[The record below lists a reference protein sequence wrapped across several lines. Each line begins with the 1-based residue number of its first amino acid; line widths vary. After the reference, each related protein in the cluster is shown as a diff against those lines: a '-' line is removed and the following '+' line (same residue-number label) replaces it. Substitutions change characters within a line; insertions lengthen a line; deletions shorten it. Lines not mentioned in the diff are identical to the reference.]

1 MQNAKIPTIIGAN
14 KMKKIAKVGITL
26 AIIFVVICLS
36 ALGAYWAVQK
46 DRQNQLNKYDF
57 AKYANFASK
66 TVLFIGDGM
75 GENHIKNAEIYNGA
89 TTYISSL
96 TTHGLVTTFSN
107 SVVAPTDSAAAASA
121 LACGKKFDNKE
132 VSRHNGVDVKN
143 ISEYAKEKGLGVGI
157 VTTDSLSGATP
168 ACFSSHANN
177 RGDTSDIVSGQINS
191 NVDLFLGA
199 GKDTYANYK
208 SQFES
213 KGYTFASDYSALSTE
228 NTKIVGSFE
237 SVPANEGSNAAPTL
251 EMLTSFAIDFFET
264 HFASGYFL
272 MIEGA
277 HIDKKSHANEILPMI
292 EYLTSFDNSV
302 KYVANVFE
310 PQNDTAIIVTADHE
324 TGGLKLATNKEGIK
338 NSLYT
343 RGGHSSKN
351 VPFFAKFSA
360 NRESLITLPDKLD
373 NTDIFKLC
381 KALLIG

>member
-1 MQNAKIPTIIGAN
+1 MKKVAKIFT
-14 KMKKIAKVGITL
+14 TL

-36 ALGAYWAVQK
+36 ALGAYGAVQK
-46 DRQNQLNKYDF
+46 DRQNQIGRYDF
-57 AKYANFASK
+57 SNYANFASK

-75 GENHIKNAEIYNGA
+75 GENHIKNTEVYNEKQ
-89 TTYISSL
+89 TFISSL
-96 TTHGLVTTFSN
+96 TMHGLVSTFSKC
-107 SVVAPTDSAAAASA
+107 VALPTDSAASASA
-121 LACGKKFDNKE
+121 LACGKKFDNSE

-168 ACFSSHANN
+168 AGFSSHANK
-177 RGDTSDIVSGQINS
+177 RGDTEVIISGQINS
-191 NVDLFLGA
+191 NIDLFLGA
-199 GKDTYANYK
+199 GANTYEKYK

-213 KGYTFASDYSALSTE
+213 KGYTFVNDYSTLSTA
-228 NTKIVGSFE
+228 NAKIVGSFA
-237 SVPANEGSNAAPTL
+237 SVPANAGTNVTPTL

-277 HIDKKSHANEILPMI
+277 HIDKKSHANEVLPMI

-302 KYVANVFE
+302 KLVANNFAT
-310 PQNDTAIIVTADHE
+310 QNDTAIIVTADHE
-324 TGGLKLATNKEGIK
+324 TGGLKLAKNKESIK

-343 RGGHSSKN
+343 HGGHTGKN
-351 VPFFAKFSA
+351 VPYFATFSA
-360 NRESLITLPDKLD
+360 NRANQIALPDKLD